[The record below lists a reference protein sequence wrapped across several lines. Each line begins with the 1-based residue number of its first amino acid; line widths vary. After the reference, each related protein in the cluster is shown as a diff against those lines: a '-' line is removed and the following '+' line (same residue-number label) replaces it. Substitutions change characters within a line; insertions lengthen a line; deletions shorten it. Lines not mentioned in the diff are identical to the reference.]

1 MYPWS
6 HNSSRMR
13 YVESGFALIVTLLL
27 LLVLMLMAAGIAYMG
42 SAYVDL
48 SNAVSLKPQ
57 AINAAETCVD
67 QATDWLKTNDGINW
81 VTGVGSAFDLAD
93 PSTGPLY
100 QHNLLTDTAPTGVAD
115 NRSSEFKNMAGRGGF
130 KSCVIQKSL
139 RLALLALAK
148 KLGRVTIVL
157 IFLIPSKLPQTGILM
172 CNIIQMEQ
180 SIVSIGT
187 LILVDHCW
195 RLCSIISHEKYW
207 HDINV

>member
-6 HNSSRMR
+6 HNSLRKL

-48 SNAVSLKPQ
+48 SNSVSLKPQ
-57 AINAAETCVD
+57 SINAAETCVD

-100 QHNLLTDTAPTGVAD
+100 KHNLLTDTAPTSVAD
-115 NRSSEFKNMAGRGGF
+115 NRNSEFKNMAGRGGF
-130 KSCVIQKSL
+130 KSCIIQKVAATSITGVGKEIGTCDNCSNLSYTVKITADGNFNVQYNSDGTINNKYWGSNSSRSL
-139 RLALLALAK
+139 LE
-148 KLGRVTIVL
+148 IVL
-157 IFLIPSKLPQTGILM
+157 DYIP
-172 CNIIQMEQ
+172 
-180 SIVSIGT
+180 
-187 LILVDHCW
+187 
-195 RLCSIISHEKYW
+195 
-207 HDINV
+207 

>member
-100 QHNLLTDTAPTGVAD
+100 QNNLLTDTAPTGVAD

-130 KSCVIQKSL
+130 KSCVIQKVAATSITGVGKEIGTCDNCSNLSYTVKITADGNFNVQYNSDGTINSKYWNSNSSRSL
-139 RLALLALAK
+139 LE
-148 KLGRVTIVL
+148 IVL
-157 IFLIPSKLPQTGILM
+157 DYIP
-172 CNIIQMEQ
+172 
-180 SIVSIGT
+180 
-187 LILVDHCW
+187 
-195 RLCSIISHEKYW
+195 
-207 HDINV
+207 

>member
-100 QHNLLTDTAPTGVAD
+100 QHNLLTDTAPKGVAD

-130 KSCVIQKSL
+130 KSCVIQKVAATSITGVGKEIGTCDNCSNLSYTVKITADGNFNVQYNSDGTINSKYWNSNSSRSL
-139 RLALLALAK
+139 LE
-148 KLGRVTIVL
+148 IVL
-157 IFLIPSKLPQTGILM
+157 DYIP
-172 CNIIQMEQ
+172 
-180 SIVSIGT
+180 
-187 LILVDHCW
+187 
-195 RLCSIISHEKYW
+195 
-207 HDINV
+207 